1 MSKVFAVSEIDAQ
14 QTIDRFVSENF
25 PRAMQYFRSMGIVV
39 RQKIRTIYHSTIHDA
54 ERKYAMEGSAESSYN
69 GGFPENI

>member
-39 RQKIRTIYHSTIHDA
+39 RQRQNDLPQYHS
-54 ERKYAMEGSAESSYN
+54 
-69 GGFPENI
+69 

>member
-25 PRAMQYFRSMGIVV
+25 PGRAMQYFRSMGIVV
-39 RQKIRTIYHSTIHDA
+39 RQRQNDLPQYHS
-54 ERKYAMEGSAESSYN
+54 
-69 GGFPENI
+69 